1 LAGIWKL
8 KRLGVYVYFGMFF
21 LPYLL
26 IVIELMLD
34 ITFKTG
40 AWYSL
45 LLIFPIITYRWGLLN
60 IVLLIAVT
68 RKWSLFSLSLALALA
83 AISGLARAIRYHVR
97 LQAIPG

>member
-1 LAGIWKL
+1 
-8 KRLGVYVYFGMFF
+8 MFF

-60 IVLLIAVT
+60 IVLLIAVI
-68 RKWSLFSLSLALALA
+68 RKWSLF
-83 AISGLARAIRYHVR
+83 R
-97 LQAIPG
+97 